1 MATGR
6 PDDAA
11 HHLLKVHANVATL
24 GAWGGAPRKVIEAA
38 IVEDWHHLLADP
50 DEDTREL
57 MATR

>member
-1 MATGR
+1 
-6 PDDAA
+6 
-11 HHLLKVHANVATL
+11 VHANVATL